1 MRAPSF
7 DHARFLSSARQALP
21 DAPGDKQGHAPPA
34 FPRWTSAQAA
44 PAPAISPYPAVPHI
58 TATLHLPAPLKKAAT
73 SLDSTA
79 IARRASCFGA
89 SLVSDVHAPPA
100 YIAGTPA
107 PCLVLPSLPPLPLP
121 SRRFGRSVGVPTMCP
136 CGCALVLSW
145 IIGRSLV
152 WAAFGWSWGPLRWLC
167 AWLASGSEMLCGR
180 AS

>member
-79 IARRASCFGA
+79 IARRVSCFGA

-107 PCLVLPSLPPLPLP
+107 PCLVLPSFHPLPLP
-121 SRRFGRSVGVPTMCP
+121 PVKTLWEVGGRSHDVPVWLRAGVIVDNWAIARLGGVWVELGSAEVVVCVVGV
-136 CGCALVLSW
+136 GV
-145 IIGRSLV
+145 GDVVR
-152 WAAFGWSWGPLRWLC
+152 
-167 AWLASGSEMLCGR
+167 
-180 AS
+180 